1 MGSYTAELCVTVD
14 HSVIIDR
21 SEGQYKAF
29 PLSCRFFTGANALTS
44 WPSVGCWPTLY
55 RSTPGKT
62 VFDTIR
68 RSSDA
73 VPFP

>member
-44 WPSVGCWPTLY
+44 
-55 RSTPGKT
+55 
-62 VFDTIR
+62 
-68 RSSDA
+68 
-73 VPFP
+73 